1 MTRTLA
7 FILSAGLAACAGQ
20 AEVRYAGDVSTPEY
34 VTLDTD
40 PSVMVVANADEP
52 VFYSENTYW
61 LYRGEHWYR
70 SSSHRGGWSR
80 VDTPPEHVRRIQR
93 PYAYVHVR
101 PNAARTTY
109 NQREQRLDDR
119 AVNREVRPSEREP
132 ARALDSEPN
141 DGRPPV
147 SAPDRRE
154 LNRPAPDQPSVNRP
168 EPAPDQPEPTLR
180 APDSTSTSPRAPTPS
195 TPSTPSSA
203 TQQVPAPTPSPQDR
217 PSHQVAPDPDRAPI
231 SPGQPARADD
241 QRPAADRD
249 DRRKDPGDP
258 SPDQPSPR
266 PVP

>member
-20 AEVRYAGDVSTPEY
+20 AEVRYAGNISTPEY

-52 VFYSENTYW
+52 VFYSENMYW

-70 SSSHRGGWSR
+70 SSSHRSGWSR
-80 VDTPPEHVRRIQR
+80 VDTPPDHVRRIQR

-101 PNAARTTY
+101 PSAARTTY

-119 AVNREVRPSEREP
+119 AVNPGVRPGDREP

-147 SAPDRRE
+147 SVPDRRA
-154 LNRPAPDQPSVNRP
+154 APVEQPSVNRP
-168 EPAPDQPEPTLR
+168 EPTPDQPP
-180 APDSTSTSPRAPTPS
+180 SP
-195 TPSTPSSA
+195 PSSA
-203 TQQVPAPTPSPQDR
+203 TPRVPAPTPSSQDR
-217 PSHQVAPDPDRAPI
+217 PTHQVAPDPDRAPI

-249 DRRKDPGDP
+249 DRRNDLRDP